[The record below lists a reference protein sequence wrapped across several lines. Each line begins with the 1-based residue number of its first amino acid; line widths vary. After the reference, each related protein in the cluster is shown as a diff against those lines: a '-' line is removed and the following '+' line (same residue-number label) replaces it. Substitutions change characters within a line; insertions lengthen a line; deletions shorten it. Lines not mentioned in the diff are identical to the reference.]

1 MIRFFSL
8 LSAVLSSAL
17 LMAQP
22 QNSSLSG
29 KVLQGDKPVEKATIT
44 LHRPDSSALF
54 SIVSA
59 SNGQF
64 TLSPDKPGTYLLS
77 VTAVGLQTFWSAPIA
92 VAPGASALEL
102 PDIKMAVAYKKL
114 DEVVVVGNRPLL
126 EQKIDRMVVNV
137 DASPGNV
144 GTTALEVL
152 ERTPGITVDKDGNI
166 SLKGKSGVMVMI
178 DGKPTYLS
186 NADVANLLRSLPS
199 TQLDQL
205 EIMTN
210 PPAKFDAAGNAGVIN
225 IKTKKNKARGFNGNF
240 TVGGGLGHMGRSN
253 NSLALNYR
261 HNKVNLFANTSLNYN
276 GNMQEMIINRKFT
289 DADNGSLIS
298 LFDQQTDVRAHRYT
312 GTLKLGMDYYA
323 SKKTTWGIV
332 LTGLYNPS
340 ENKSRGTTWIKNPA
354 GEVQTRMESVSN
366 IESDWKNGGV
376 NLNFRHIFDS
386 TGKEISAD
394 VDYLGYKTTTDQLL
408 SGYFFDKT
416 GQPNAP
422 DEIVKG
428 DLPGVIDIYSAKL
441 DYVHPLKNGMK
452 LEAGAKSSFVE
463 TDNNAL
469 YELLQNGSW
478 VRDEDRSNH
487 FRYKENINALYVN
500 TSRQISK
507 KWSGQLGLRLEN
519 TNARGYQVTTGERFT
534 RHYTQL
540 FPTAYIG
547 YKVSDKNQFSVSYGR
562 RIQRPNYQD
571 MNPFY
576 FFLDKYTYQV
586 GNPYLQPQF
595 SHNIDLSHTFMG
607 FLTTT
612 LNYTNTKDIINQILE
627 QDDASNTTYV
637 KMGNIAR
644 QQQIGL
650 SVAGGF
656 PITKWWTSTVYI
668 NGFYNEFK
676 GPINGTEVELSA
688 PGFLLNVQNI
698 FKLKKGWGGEI
709 SGFYRSKAQEGVFTA
724 RSMSQMTFAVSKQV
738 LKGKGSVRLNIR
750 DPFDWQFFRGSSKYG
765 NVDVNIRNHWDNRT
779 VYASFTYRFGKPIQG
794 PPAKRKAGGAA
805 DEQNRV
811 KMEGN

>member
-1 MIRFFSL
+1 MNRIFL
-8 LSAVLSSAL
+8 LLIAACSAVLAH
-17 LMAQP
+17 AQTP
-22 QNSSLSG
+22 G
-29 KVLQGDKPVEKATIT
+29 TTVTGRVLQGDKPVEKATIT
-44 LHRPDSSALF
+44 LHRPDSSTLY
-54 SIVSA
+54 SVVSA
-59 SNGQF
+59 STGHF
-64 TLSPDKPGTYLLS
+64 SISPEKPGTYLLS
-77 VTAVGLQTFWSAPIA
+77 ITAVGLQTFWSAP
-92 VAPGASALEL
+92 VVVQPGAAVLEL
-102 PDIKMAVAYKKL
+102 PLVKMEVAYKKL
-114 DEVVVVGNRPLL
+114 DEVVVLGNRPLL

-152 ERTPGITVDKDGNI
+152 ERTPGVTVDKDGNI
-166 SLKGKSGVMVMI
+166 SLKGKSGVLVMI

-199 TQLDQL
+199 SQLEQL

-210 PPAKFDAAGNAGVIN
+210 PPAKYDAAGNAGVIN

-240 TVGGGLGHMGRSN
+240 TVGGGIGHMGRSN

-261 HNKVNLFANTSLNYN
+261 YNKVNLFANTSVNYN
-276 GNMQEMIINRKFT
+276 GNLQDMTINRKFT
-289 DADNGSLIS
+289 DAATGNLIS
-298 LFDQQTDVRAHRYT
+298 LFDQQTDVKAHRYT
-312 GTLKLGMDYYA
+312 GTIKMGMDYYA

-340 ENKSRGTTWIKNPA
+340 ENNSKGTTWIKNPA
-354 GEVQTRMESVSN
+354 GEVQTRMESVST
-366 IESDWKNGGV
+366 IETDWKNGGV

-386 TGKEISAD
+386 SGKEISAD

-428 DLPGVIDIYSAKL
+428 DLPGVIDIYSAKV
-441 DYVHPLKNGMK
+441 DYVHPLKKGMK

-469 YELLQNGSW
+469 YALLKNGSW

-487 FRYKENINALYVN
+487 FRYKENINALYIN
-500 TSRQISK
+500 TSKQISK

-519 TNARGYQVTTGERFT
+519 THARGHQVTTSERFS
-534 RHYTQL
+534 RQYTQL
-540 FPTAYIG
+540 FPTAYLA
-547 YKVSDKNQFSVSYGR
+547 YKASDKNQFSLSYGR

-650 SVAGGF
+650 SIAGGF
-656 PITKWWTSTVYI
+656 PVTKWWTSTIYI
-668 NGFYNEFK
+668 NGFFNEFK

-688 PGFLLNVQNI
+688 PGFLVNVQNI
-698 FKLKKGWGGEI
+698 FKLKKGWGGEV

-724 RSMSQMTFAVSKQV
+724 RSMSQMTVAVSKQV
-738 LKGKGSVRLNIR
+738 MKGKGSIRLNILEIW
-750 DPFDWQFFRGSSKYG
+750 DPLLLIFFL
-765 NVDVNIRNHWDNRT
+765 
-779 VYASFTYRFGKPIQG
+779 P
-794 PPAKRKAGGAA
+794 
-805 DEQNRV
+805 
-811 KMEGN
+811 